1 MRLKVD
7 FGHIDQELSIG
18 SPKEFVE
25 FMAKNTTIPGHGE
38 EFRKNLANSALD
50 TGVTPTETF
59 RFHSD
64 KVLMDDFIEAG
75 LLEVLD
81 ERPQV

>member
-1 MRLKVD
+1 MRLKIG
-7 FGHIDQELSIG
+7 FGHIDQELSVG
-18 SPKEFVE
+18 SPKDFMD
-25 FMAKNTTIPGHGE
+25 FMAKNTTIPGKGE
-38 EFRKNLANSALD
+38 RFRRNLADSALD

-64 KVLMDDFIEAG
+64 KVLMDDFIAAG

-81 ERPQV
+81 ERP